1 MAARVM
7 NELRAL
13 LLALPLASCTAAP
26 AEAPPLAGARIGGP
40 FALTD
45 ETARGVTDRDYAGK
59 YRIVYFGYTFCPD
72 VCPVDL
78 AQLMGGL
85 KRFEQAD
92 SARAARVQPILVSI
106 DPERDTPAV
115 LKEYTDNFHPRL
127 IGLTG
132 TPEAVAAAAKNYA
145 IYFRKEGAPGAT
157 DYLVSHSNV
166 AYLMG
171 PDGTPIAP
179 LPHDEGAE
187 AVAASLAKWVQ

>member
-1 MAARVM
+1 M
-7 NELRAL
+7 NKRALLPAL
-13 LLALPLASCTAAP
+13 LLAACAPAP

-45 ETARGVTDRDYAGK
+45 ESGRAVTERDFAGK

-78 AQLMGGL
+78 AQLMAGF
-85 KRFEQAD
+85 KQFEQAD
-92 SARAARVQPILVSI
+92 RAKAARVQPIFISV
-106 DPERDTPAV
+106 DPARDTPAV
-115 LKEYTDNFHPRL
+115 VKEYTDNFHPRL

-132 TPEAVAAAAKNYA
+132 TPAAIAAAAKNHA
-145 IYFRKEGAPGAT
+145 IYFRREGAPGAA

-171 PDGTPIAP
+171 PNGAPIAP
-179 LPHDEGAE
+179 LPHDEGAD
-187 AVAASLAKWVQ
+187 AVAASLTKWVK